1 MNRERWD
8 IDALRAGAAVS
19 MVFAAPLVLL
29 ARFVESRDS
38 DSAVPLWLSLAAWMG
53 FILGAGCAAWIQR
66 LDLPLS
72 HGLVTAVVTFAVVQA
87 VLVIFKLARGGDVE
101 WFIVF
106 FGLSMAGGAG
116 LIGGFIGARLRSKG
130 FRPSGMERS

>member
-1 MNRERWD
+1 M
-8 IDALRAGAAVS
+8 
-19 MVFAAPLVLL
+19 FAAPLVLL
-29 ARFVESRDS
+29 ARLVESRDS
-38 DSAVPLWLSLAAWMG
+38 DSAVPLWLWLAACMG
-53 FILGAGCAAWIQR
+53 FILGAGCAAWFQR

-72 HGLVTAVVTFAVVQA
+72 HRLVTAVVTFAVVQA